1 MIPLTNNQIE
11 DNAFALSAFLKLIK
25 NTLDNK
31 FKGQYYWV
39 RGELSEWKKHG
50 THYYGELIEYDDNTH
65 QAIAKIRLNL
75 WGSIASKIIPKF
87 HHATGENIKPGMKVL
102 FSVAVNFHPNYGMS
116 LNIIDVD
123 PDFTLGDREARKQ
136 KIIADLT
143 QKGIA
148 AHNKKLSLPLEFT
161 NVAVISSENAAGLG
175 DFFVEANALQK
186 YHLCNFELYSAAMQ
200 GKECPVSVTQ
210 QFREIYKLINAGL
223 KEYDAVVLIRGGGA
237 QSDLD
242 WFNYQAPAEAIC
254 HMPIPVLVG
263 IGHERDSTVLDMLAT
278 RSFDTPSKV
287 IHYIASTIINNGQT
301 AWKHFTQ
308 IQSLAHHHCQK
319 NQVALNE
326 QCHRLTSLSKQ
337 MVKHHKEKCQHYY
350 ALSNSHAKNQI
361 NYHKQATLAY
371 YTHITQSTKQINAV
385 SYQTINTSNSNIRH
399 LAKTVYHN
407 HKTQLGQWTQQ
418 INQNAKGITGYAQK
432 NIELQYQNI
441 LSLSIA
447 PTLKRG
453 FVLTQSEG
461 KYITSAKQAEQ
472 CKQLTLTYHDG
483 NITTEI
489 QNDRAI

>member
-1 MIPLTNNQIE
+1 MILISTEQKDNNS
-11 DNAFALSAFLKLIK
+11 FTLSTFLKLIK
-25 NTLDNK
+25 NTLDNR

-50 THYYGELIEYDDNTH
+50 IHYYGELIEYDDNTH

-75 WGSIASKIIPKF
+75 WGSVASKIIPKF

-102 FSVAVNFHPNYGMS
+102 FSVAVNFHASYGLS

-123 PDFTLGDREARKQ
+123 PAFTLGDREARKQ
-136 KIIADLT
+136 KIIANLIH
-143 QKGIA
+143 KGIVEK
-148 AHNKKLSLPLEFT
+148 NRKLPLPTEFT
-161 NVAVISSENAAGLG
+161 NIAVISSESAAGLG

-200 GKECPVSVTQ
+200 GKACPVSVTQ
-210 QFREIYKLINAGL
+210 QFREIYKLINAEL
-223 KEYDAVVLIRGGGA
+223 KQYDAVVLIRGGGA

-287 IHYIASTIINNGQT
+287 IHYITSIIINNSQV
-301 AWKHFTQ
+301 ALKHFTQ
-308 IQSLAHHHCQK
+308 IQSLAYHHCQK
-319 NQVALNE
+319 HQAALHE
-326 QCHRLTSLSKQ
+326 ACHRLTSLSQQ
-337 MVKHHKEKCQHYY
+337 MVTHHQAKCQHDY
-350 ALSNSHAKNQI
+350 ALSDSHARKQI
-361 NYHKQATLAY
+361 NYHKQAILAY
-371 YTHITQSTKQINAV
+371 CLHIAQSAKQIDVVFTQA
-385 SYQTINTSNSNIRH
+385 INTFNRNIQQ
-399 LAKTVYHN
+399 LAKTIYHG
-407 HKTQLGQWTQQ
+407 HQTQLAQWTRQ
-418 INQNAKGITGYAQK
+418 IYQSAKGITIYTHK
-432 NIELQYQNI
+432 NMGLQYQNI
-441 LSLSIA
+441 LSLSIE

-453 FVLTQSEG
+453 FVLTQSEE
-461 KYITSAKQAEQ
+461 KYITSAKQAKN

-489 QNDRAI
+489 QND